1 MTKLRKMTVLT
12 FLLVAC
18 AGFLWIAFGEAHG
31 QFTFTV
37 NGQQVEGAPKLV
49 LGSLAFVVAGI
60 ATLVALGIAALAVAG
75 SGFLV
80 FCTLGLTAL
89 ILLAVALPFLLPLLV
104 PIALVAFAV
113 MMFRR
118 STRANRG

>member
-1 MTKLRKMTVLT
+1 MTKLRKMAALT
-12 FLLVAC
+12 FLLLAC
-18 AGFLWIAFGEAHG
+18 AGFLWLAFGEAHG

-49 LGSLAFVVAGI
+49 LGSVAFVVAGI

-80 FCTLGLTAL
+80 FCTLAFAAL
-89 ILLAVALPFLLPLLV
+89 ILFAVALPFLLPLV
-104 PIALVAFAV
+104 VTIILVALAV
-113 MMFRR
+113 TIFRR
-118 STRANRG
+118 STPTNRS